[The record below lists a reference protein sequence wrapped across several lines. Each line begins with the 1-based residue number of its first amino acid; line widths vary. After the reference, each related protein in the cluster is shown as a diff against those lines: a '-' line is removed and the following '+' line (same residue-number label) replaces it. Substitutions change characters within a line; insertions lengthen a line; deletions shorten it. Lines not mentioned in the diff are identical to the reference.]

1 MGAITLD
8 GLEDWVLASYR
19 SRAEASGRT
28 VEEEVR
34 QALTREVRAEAIA
47 NGTRGEALTGA
58 ERAARLEWAAKLRQV
73 RESIAAKDGI
83 LPDSTPG
90 IREERDSWG

>member
-1 MGAITLD
+1 MAAVTIDELD
-8 GLEDWVLASYR
+8 EWVLASYR

-28 VEEEVR
+28 VEEELR
-34 QALTREVRAEAIA
+34 QALTRGVRGDAIP
-47 NGTRGEALTGA
+47 NGTRGELTEA
-58 ERAARLEWAAKLRQV
+58 EFAARREWAAKLRRA
-73 RESIAAKDGI
+73 REKIAAEHGV